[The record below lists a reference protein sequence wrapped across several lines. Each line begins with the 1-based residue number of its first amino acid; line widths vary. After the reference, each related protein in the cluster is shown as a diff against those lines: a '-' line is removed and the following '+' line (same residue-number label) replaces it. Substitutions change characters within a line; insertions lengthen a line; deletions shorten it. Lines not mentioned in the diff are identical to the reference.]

1 MFFRRIEVNSFDL
14 FLFFQKTKRIDS
26 IYPVFSKKM
35 KQNVSFE
42 KFPKK
47 ISKKNF
53 DRRGRGVG
61 MVRLMEIFPTNRDPL
76 NL

>member
-1 MFFRRIEVNSFDL
+1 VNSFDL
-14 FLFFQKTKRIDS
+14 FLFFQKIKRIDS

-53 DRRGRGVG
+53 DRRGLGLGGGVG
-61 MVRLMEIFPTNRDPL
+61 HGAFDGNISNEP
-76 NL
+76 